1 MRRFVLGT
9 AGHVDHGKTTLVQA
23 LTGVDTDR
31 LPEEKKRGITI
42 ELGFAP
48 WVLDEATSVSV
59 IDVPGHRRLVHT
71 MIAGA
76 AGIELVLLVVAADE
90 GMMPQTREHLAA
102 CELLGIR
109 RAVVAITKID
119 RVERDLAEL
128 AAAEISDALRGRFEH
143 QVVLCSAKTGEGLD
157 VLRETIRAALRSL
170 PAPPSDAP
178 AHLSVDRVF
187 SVKGAGTVVTGTL
200 VRGRLSVGDPL
211 RVAGERGSIDT
222 AARGLHVHDRGV
234 ERADAPT
241 RLAVNLAGVAV
252 DAISRGDVLTA
263 ELGLRASA
271 RFDARLTLTKAV
283 KDTAA
288 LEVYVG
294 TARSAGRLQ
303 ILAPKET
310 MEDGTEV
317 PALGR
322 IRLEHPMPI
331 GGGDRFVLRGGS
343 SKGASGAVV
352 GGGVVLDAHPPA
364 AKDKKKRRRVL
375 SALVAGDAGELA
387 LALVAERA
395 PRALETKALA
405 ARFVVAPP
413 SIVRA
418 AEKAADRGEIVRI
431 KDEGFVD
438 RSALS
443 ALARAARELT
453 AAHHAEHPLDRGIKL
468 ETLRQRLASRCGAA
482 VAQEAIR
489 QAAKKTIPGSP
500 LLVEGDVARLE
511 GFVDGGGPRAGGAV
525 EKLHRA
531 LVAAG
536 LKGMGEFAVTEVL
549 EMPAK
554 DVKPVLAKLVR
565 DGYAIAAGGQWFDAL
580 AIKTL
585 RQKVFDHFATNEL
598 LTIATFK
605 EMSGLGRKQAIP
617 LLELFDR
624 EGTSLRKG
632 DDRLRGPALKE
643 RRVEGDGSKSSA

>member
-263 ELGLRASA
+263 ELGLRASS

-525 EKLHRA
+525 EKLHKA

-536 LKGMGEFAVTEVL
+536 LKGTGEFAVTEVL

-565 DGYAIAAGGQWFDAL
+565 DGYAVAAGGQWFDAL

-585 RQKVFDHFATNEL
+585 RQKVFDHFATNEI

>member
-1 MRRFVLGT
+1 
-9 AGHVDHGKTTLVQA
+9 
-23 LTGVDTDR
+23 
-31 LPEEKKRGITI
+31 
-42 ELGFAP
+42 
-48 WVLDEATSVSV
+48 
-59 IDVPGHRRLVHT
+59 